1 MNRIFSIVF
10 FVLVFGGIAFLIIN
24 RCSKPG
30 KVESNEISAKIFLV
44 AYAGTNAEG
53 KKIGCDDILVAV
65 PVKLN
70 VETSDIETTLNEL
83 IKQQDTSELHNFIK
97 GPGLFL
103 IQVLISDNLAEV
115 YLKGD
120 FDISTK
126 CDIDRIREQL
136 YATAKQF
143 DEYKSVKFYIGD
155 KTLEQYLSIAEAGFK

>member
-1 MNRIFSIVF
+1 MNRILSIIF
-10 FVLVFGGIAFLIIN
+10 FVIVIGGIAFFIIN
-24 RCSKPG
+24 RCSKSG
-30 KVESNEISAKIFLV
+30 KSESNEISAKIYLV
-44 AYAGTNAEG
+44 GYGGTNLEG

-70 VETSDIETTLNEL
+70 VETSDIETALNEL
-83 IKQQDTSELHNFIK
+83 IKQHDTPELHNFIK

-103 IQVLISDNLAEV
+103 IQVLISNNLAEV

-143 DEYKSVKFYIGD
+143 DEYKAVRFYIGD